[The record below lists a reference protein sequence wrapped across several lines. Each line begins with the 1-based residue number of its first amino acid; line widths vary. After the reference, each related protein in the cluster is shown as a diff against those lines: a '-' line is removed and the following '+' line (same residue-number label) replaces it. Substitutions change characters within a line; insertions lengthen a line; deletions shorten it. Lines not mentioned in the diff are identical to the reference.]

1 MKKIILDLYGAD
13 AGTAPILDGAALLL
27 DSQPEIGLTVIG
39 NKAVI
44 ETALND
50 YIAQGRVEILE
61 TDDFITN
68 TEPPTA
74 IYRGRDHCSVAMGL
88 DTLKNDP
95 DTIGFLS
102 AGNTAVLLI
111 GSILRL
117 GLKPDLKTPILSAA
131 IPRLDG
137 RLFCLL
143 DCGANVTCTPQDLV
157 KFAHYGNEFIRC
169 MYGGT
174 PKVALLNIGVEEGK
188 GNDLTKAAYELLKS
202 EDLHF
207 IGNVEG
213 SSLVS
218 GEADVV
224 VCDGFSGNLMLKNI
238 EGTGRAAQQIVD
250 HFRSENPTLCEEII
264 TRLASTFNL
273 NDMGGAT
280 FLGTRKPIIK
290 MHGCANKHTV
300 LACAE
305 QLFRLM
311 KGGILDA

>member
-1 MKKIILDLYGAD
+1 M
-13 AGTAPILDGAALLL
+13 
-27 DSQPEIGLTVIG
+27 
-39 NKAVI
+39 
-44 ETALND
+44 
-50 YIAQGRVEILE
+50 
-61 TDDFITN
+61 
-68 TEPPTA
+68 
-74 IYRGRDHCSVAMGL
+74 
-88 DTLKNDP
+88 
-95 DTIGFLS
+95 
-102 AGNTAVLLI
+102 
-111 GSILRL
+111 
-117 GLKPDLKTPILSAA
+117 
-131 IPRLDG
+131 
-137 RLFCLL
+137 
-143 DCGANVTCTPQDLV
+143 
-157 KFAHYGNEFIRC
+157 
-169 MYGGT
+169 
-174 PKVALLNIGVEEGK
+174 EEGK

-213 SSLVS
+213 GSLVS

-238 EGTGRAAQQIVD
+238 EGTGRAAQQLVE
-250 HFRSENPTLCEEII
+250 HFRSENPALCEEII